1 MINRDTLVRDVFVLG
16 GSAGGIE
23 AVTEIL
29 RRLPP
34 SLSVTIGVA
43 LHRPAIGEGN
53 LRRVLGHFSPLPVSE
68 PADGDAVQPGMVCL
82 APRDYHLLLRDD
94 CWHVTRGPKVHH
106 SRPAVDPLFIS
117 AADSRQKRVVGILL
131 SGAGSDGVVGMI
143 AIKAAGGVAIVQDP
157 DGNYWL
163 LQSSDAG
170 WNHRVPF
177 QPTEDSD
184 LQPVPGHY
192 KDLLGLP
199 F

>member
-82 APRDYHLLLRDD
+82 APRDYHLFLRDD

-157 DGNYWL
+157 REAEVPSMPSQALREDDV
-163 LQSSDAG
+163 DA
-170 WNHRVPF
+170 
-177 QPTEDSD
+177 TM
-184 LQPVPGHY
+184 PVAGIAAAIPA
-192 KDLLGLP
+192 LALGRS
-199 F
+199 FTG

>member
-1 MINRDTLVRDVFVLG
+1 MINRDTLVREVFVLG

-157 DGNYWL
+157 REAEVPSMPSQALREDDV
-163 LQSSDAG
+163 DA
-170 WNHRVPF
+170 
-177 QPTEDSD
+177 TM
-184 LQPVPGHY
+184 PVAGIAAAIPA
-192 KDLLGLP
+192 LALGRS
-199 F
+199 FTG

>member
-157 DGNYWL
+157 REAEVPSMPSQALREDDV
-163 LQSSDAG
+163 DA
-170 WNHRVPF
+170 
-177 QPTEDSD
+177 TM
-184 LQPVPGHY
+184 PVAGIAAAIPA
-192 KDLLGLP
+192 LALGRS
-199 F
+199 FTG